1 VGIAADGRRVRHVN
15 AVAAPRVLDAPAA
28 AGGYPIHL
36 GSGILDGL
44 GSVWAER
51 ARGGAVLLVHDA
63 ALSELAGRAAASLTG
78 AGMRVVM
85 APVSSGEASKSL
97 TEVERLCRLAA
108 SSGMRRADSLVGLGG
123 GMIGDLAG
131 FVAASYQRGIDLV
144 HVPTTLLAMVDSSI
158 GGKTGVN
165 LVEGKNYVGAIW
177 QPRLV
182 YMDVDVLGSLPQR
195 ELASGFAEVIKYA
208 FLEGGELLDLVESWP
223 ELPGPTEPLID
234 LVARCVDHK
243 LRVVAVDERESGL
256 RASLNLGHTAGHGI
270 EAATDYQ
277 RYAHGE
283 AISLG
288 LLVALALSADH
299 AGLDPENRERA
310 ARVIR
315 RHGLP
320 EELHPDVDLDRVM
333 DALGRDKKSDG
344 ASLNMVLISAPGEV
358 ILGADPP
365 RDEVRRA
372 IEELRP

>member
-1 VGIAADGRRVRHVN
+1 MGVSAHDGGIRQVN
-15 AVAAPRVLDAPAA
+15 AVAAARVLDAPAA

-36 GSGILDGL
+36 GSGILGGL
-44 GSVWAER
+44 GGAWAER
-51 ARGGAVLLVHDA
+51 ARGRAVLLVHDA
-63 ALSELAGRAAASLTG
+63 ALSEVAGRAEASLSD
-78 AGMRVVM
+78 AGLRVVS
-85 APVSSGEASKSL
+85 APVPSGEGSKSL
-97 TEVERLCRLAA
+97 SEVERLTRLAA
-108 SSGMRRADSLVGLGG
+108 SSGMRRADSLVAVGG

-165 LVEGKNYVGAIW
+165 LPEGKNYVGAIW

-182 YMDVDVLGSLPQR
+182 YMDVEVLDSLPRR
-195 ELASGFAEVIKYA
+195 ELASGFAEVIKYG

-223 ELPGPTEPLID
+223 ELPGPTDALID
-234 LVARCVDHK
+234 LVARCVAHK

-270 EAATDYQ
+270 EAATDFE

-288 LLVALALSADH
+288 LLVALQLSADH
-299 AGLDPENRERA
+299 AGLDPQHRERA
-310 ARVIR
+310 ARLFR

-320 EELHPDVDLDRVM
+320 QELHPEVDLDRVM

-372 IEELRP
+372 ILELRS

>member
-1 VGIAADGRRVRHVN
+1 MGVAADDGPVEHVS
-15 AVAAPRVLDAPAA
+15 AVAAGRVIEAPPS
-28 AGGYPIHL
+28 AGGYPVHL
-36 GSGILDGL
+36 GAGILSGIGD
-44 GSVWAER
+44 VWSGR
-51 ARGGAVLLVHDA
+51 ARGGRVLLVHDA
-63 ALSELAGRAAASLTG
+63 AVVEI
-78 AGMRVVM
+78 AGMVEASMVDAGLHVVR
-85 APVSSGEASKSL
+85 APVPSGESSKSL
-97 TEVERLCRLAA
+97 AEVERLCRLAA
-108 SSGMRRADSLVGLGG
+108 DAGLRRADSVVALGG

-144 HVPTTLLAMVDSSI
+144 HVPTTLLAMVDSAI

-165 LVEGKNYVGAIW
+165 LPEGKNYVGAIW
-177 QPRLV
+177 QPKLV
-182 YMDVDVLGSLPQR
+182 YMDVEVLDSLPER

-208 FLEGGELLDLVESWP
+208 FLEGGDLLELVESWP
-223 ELPGPTEPLID
+223 VLPGPREALID
-234 LVARCVDHK
+234 LVARCVEHK

-270 EAATDYQ
+270 EAATEYE

-288 LLVALALSADH
+288 LLVALRLSADH
-299 AGLDPENRERA
+299 AGLDEAHRDRA
-310 ARVIR
+310 ATVLR

-320 EELHPDVDLDRVM
+320 DKLHPEVDLDRVM

-344 ASLNMVLISAPGEV
+344 TALNMVLISAPGEV

-372 IEELRP
+372 ISELRR